1 LSGKRNLGDYT
12 VKTKTFTG
20 AGLLE
25 FMQEKPVFADAVA
38 SVVAGQSHIMFGS
51 KLGQRMASK
60 GLPEKEEDEKDEA
73 WRERVYDQAKA
84 NAKAR
89 IPGAEFD
96 YCAELRRWAEEDFA
110 TRGQKADK
118 REVLSDY
125 YKITGNIE
133 KGWELGA
140 MEKREGLV
148 KKLGLDDEMV
158 AATTAEVLAA
168 IAAKYKPEKVEVK
181 EDDLF

>member
-1 LSGKRNLGDYT
+1 MKNYIEAMRDLMPQWLSGKRNLGDYT

-89 IPGAEFD
+89 IP
-96 YCAELRRWAEEDFA
+96 
-110 TRGQKADK
+110 DK